1 MRYLNNQKHIA
12 AACALALSA
21 VAACAP
27 ALAKQSE
34 RQHLRGV
41 ITATSDAGFTMKSD
55 DGQKHRIALSSKSRI
70 SAVTPGD
77 LSNIEKGTFIGTANV
92 KENGENRALE
102 MVIFP
107 PSMKGAGLGDYGWDL
122 SPSMVHAES
131 DDSAADGGSMTS
143 GSSMTN
149 GTVTNDGGS
158 MTSGSSMTNGS
169 VESSTTGTHNADG
182 SSIPSRSSM
191 TNGTVSQ
198 STTDSRMLTLTVD
211 YGQGSKTIRVPADTP
226 TVKVQKATKADIAK
240 GEHVFVAGPRDAQPV
255 TAQLVIVGLNG
266 TVPPM

>member
-12 AACALALSA
+12 AACAIALSA
-21 VAACAP
+21 AVACAP

-34 RQHLRGV
+34 TQHLRGV
-41 ITATSDAGFTMKSD
+41 ITATSDAGFTMKTD
-55 DGQKHRIALSSKSRI
+55 DGQTQRIALSSKSRI

-92 KENGENRALE
+92 KKNGQNRALE

-122 SPSMVHAES
+122 SPSMVS
-131 DDSAADGGSMTS
+131 DNSAADAGSMTS

-149 GTVTNDGGS
+149 GTVTNDSGS

-169 VESSTTGTHNADG
+169 VESSTTGTGNADG

-211 YGQGSKTIRVPADTP
+211 YGQGSKTIQVPADTP

-240 GEHVFVAGPRDAQPV
+240 GAHVFVAGPRDAQPV